1 MFELT
6 TSQAKQQIES
16 LQAMIAYLSSK
27 KKAEKFDV
35 VLLKNWQRSIDIL
48 NTKQ

>member
-1 MFELT
+1 LNNNE
-6 TSQAKQQIES
+6 QIES

-35 VLLKNWQRSIDIL
+35 ILLKNWERSINL
-48 NTKQ
+48 LKSKQ